1 MSDNPYESPQTE
13 PRRRPRPPILAGVVL
28 FAGLAVVALL
38 IAVAVVCVA

>member
-1 MSDNPYESPQTE
+1 MSENPYESPQTPLPPK
-13 PRRRPRPPILAGVVL
+13 PRSPMLAGVVL